1 MGLLEII
8 KRNIW
13 VLEDDIQTPY
23 RKIVSLILKTMGVSA
38 VIIGIYFFFLA
49 FETQNKY
56 FELQNKYFEL
66 RDNYEF
72 MRQNNNIGEET
83 ISSIRSADLAL
94 LQLETEQISYEIT
107 LFCLSGIGWLLLGVF
122 ISGTLYIRY
131 MSFVLP
137 DRIYH
142 RCFATEE
149 EKKKMRS

>member
-8 KRNIW
+8 KRNIR

-23 RKIVSLILKTMGVSA
+23 RKIVSLILKTIGVSA

-49 FETQNKY
+49 FETQDKY

-72 MRQNNNIGEET
+72 MRQNSTGEEI
-83 ISSIRSADLAL
+83 ISSIRSTDLAL

-107 LFCLSGIGWLLLGVF
+107 LFCLSGIGWLLLGIF